1 LSFVQVVQEAPSL
14 DDYRERILGLQGL
27 IPCNAIGYNE
37 VDLETGETFMVLAPD
52 GVAFD
57 GIGEAF
63 ARFAHQ
69 HPVIRHHGE
78 TGDPRPRT
86 LSDFLSEEELHAL
99 DLYRAVYRRMGAE
112 DQISF
117 ILPSP
122 PGTVVG
128 IALNRPSRGFSTA
141 ERELIELIRPHL
153 TQSFRDVHLRDSA
166 DPLAAVRLRGL
177 GLTDREAEVMHLLVE
192 GLSTAAVAERLS
204 ISPHTARHHVA
215 GIYAKL
221 GVSSRAA
228 AVAAALRVPE
238 K

>member
-1 LSFVQVVQEAPSL
+1 MQEAPSL
-14 DDYRERILGLQGL
+14 EDYRERILGLRDL
-27 IPCNAIGYNE
+27 ISCNAIGYNE
-37 VDLETGETFMVLAPD
+37 VDVETGETFMVLAPD
-52 GVAFD
+52 EVVFD

-63 ARFAHQ
+63 ASHAHQ
-69 HPVIRHHGE
+69 HPVIHHHSETGE
-78 TGDPRPRT
+78 TGPRT

-99 DLYRAVYRRMGAE
+99 DLYQAVYKRMGAE

-166 DPLAAVRLRGL
+166 DPLSAARLRGL
-177 GLTDREAEVMHLLVE
+177 GLSDREGEVMRLLVD
-192 GLSTAAVAERLS
+192 GLSAADVAEQLS

-228 AVAAALRVPE
+228 AVAAVLRSSH

>member
-1 LSFVQVVQEAPSL
+1 MQEAPSL
-14 DDYRERILGLQGL
+14 DDYRERILGLQDL

-37 VDLETGETFMVLAPD
+37 VGLASGETFMVLAPD

-69 HPVIRHHGE
+69 HPVIRHHRE

-99 DLYRAVYRRMGAE
+99 GLYQAVYKRMGAE

-128 IALNRPSRGFSTA
+128 IALNRETRGFSSA

-166 DPLAAVRLRGL
+166 DPLSPGRLRGL
-177 GLTDREAEVMHLLVE
+177 GLTDREAEVMGLLVE
-192 GLSTAAVAERLS
+192 GLSTAAIAERLS
-204 ISPHTARHHVA
+204 ISPHTARHHITS
-215 GIYAKL
+215 IYSKL
-221 GVSSRAA
+221 GVSSRAG
-228 AVAAALRVPE
+228 AVAAVLRVE

>member
-1 LSFVQVVQEAPSL
+1 VQEAPSL
-14 DDYRERILGLQGL
+14 DGYRERILGLQDL
-27 IPCNAIGYNE
+27 IPCNAIGYND
-37 VDLETGETFMVLAPD
+37 VDLATGETFMVLAPD
-52 GVAFD
+52 EVVFD
-57 GIGEAF
+57 GIQEAF
-63 ARFAHQ
+63 ARYAHQ
-69 HPVIRHHGE
+69 HPVIRHHSE
-78 TGDPRPRT
+78 TGEPGPRT

-99 DLYRAVYRRMGAE
+99 DLYQAVYRLMGAE

-128 IALNRPSRGFSTA
+128 IALNRPTRGFSTA

-166 DPLAAVRLRGL
+166 DPLSIARLRDL
-177 GLTDREAEVMHLLVE
+177 GLSKREAEVMRLLVE
-192 GLSTAAVAERLS
+192 GLSSVAVAGRLS

-215 GIYAKL
+215 SIYEKL

-228 AVAAALRVPE
+228 AVAAVLRAQPA

>member
-1 LSFVQVVQEAPSL
+1 MQEAPGL
-14 DDYRERILGLQGL
+14 GDYRERILGLQDL

-37 VDLETGETFMVLAPD
+37 VDLATGETFMVLAPD
-52 GVAFD
+52 DVIFD
-57 GIGEAF
+57 GIEGAF
-63 ARFAHQ
+63 ARYAHQ
-69 HPVIRHHGE
+69 HPVIRHHSE
-78 TGDPRPRT
+78 TGEPGPRT

-99 DLYRAVYRRMGAE
+99 DLYQAVYRRMGAE

-122 PGTVVG
+122 PGIVVG

-153 TQSFRDVHLRDSA
+153 TQAFRDAHLRDSV
-166 DPLAAVRLRGL
+166 DPLSTARLQAL
-177 GLTDREAEVMHLLVE
+177 GLTGREVEVMRLLVE
-192 GLSTAAVAERLS
+192 GLSAAAVGERLS
-204 ISPHTARHHVA
+204 ISSHTARHHTA
-215 GIYAKL
+215 SIYAKL

-228 AVAAALRVPE
+228 AVAAALRAE

>member
-1 LSFVQVVQEAPSL
+1 
-14 DDYRERILGLQGL
+14 
-27 IPCNAIGYNE
+27 
-37 VDLETGETFMVLAPD
+37 MVLAPD
-52 GVAFD
+52 DVIFD
-57 GIGEAF
+57 GIEGAF
-63 ARFAHQ
+63 ARYAHQ
-69 HPVIRHHGE
+69 HPVIRHHSE
-78 TGDPRPRT
+78 TGEPGPRT

-99 DLYRAVYRRMGAE
+99 DLYQAVYRRMGAE

-122 PGTVVG
+122 PGIVVG

-153 TQSFRDVHLRDSA
+153 TQSFRDAHLRDSA
-166 DPLAAVRLRGL
+166 DPLSAARLRGL
-177 GLTDREAEVMHLLVE
+177 GLSDRESEVMRLLVE
-192 GLSTAAVAERLS
+192 GLSAAAVAEQLS

-228 AVAAALRVPE
+228 AVAAVLRASD